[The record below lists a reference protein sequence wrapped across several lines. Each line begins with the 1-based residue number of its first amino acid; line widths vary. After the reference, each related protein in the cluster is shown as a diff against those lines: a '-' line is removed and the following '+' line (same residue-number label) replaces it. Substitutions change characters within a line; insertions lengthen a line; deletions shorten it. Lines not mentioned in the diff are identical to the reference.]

1 MQNDYRF
8 KRKFSSIY
16 KRNSV
21 QNNAMP
27 LVTISLWPGRT
38 PEKKEELAKAITETI
53 VKVLGSKREHVIV
66 VYQDTPK
73 ENWYVAGNLL
83 T

>member
-1 MQNDYRF
+1 
-8 KRKFSSIY
+8 
-16 KRNSV
+16 
-21 QNNAMP
+21 MP

-38 PEKKEELAKAITETI
+38 PEKKEELAKAITD
-53 VKVLGSKREHVIV
+53 VVQKVLGSKREHVIV

-73 ENWYVAGNLL
+73 ENWYVAGNNL

>member
-1 MQNDYRF
+1 MLL
-8 KRKFSSIY
+8 S
-16 KRNSV
+16 
-21 QNNAMP
+21 MP

-38 PEKKEELAKAITETI
+38 PEKKEELAKAITD
-53 VKVLGSKREHVIV
+53 VVQKVLGSKREHVIV

-73 ENWYVAGNLL
+73 ENWYVAGNNL

>member
-1 MQNDYRF
+1 LKVCIQAY
-8 KRKFSSIY
+8 
-16 KRNSV
+16 
-21 QNNAMP
+21 MP

-38 PEKKEELAKAITETI
+38 QQQKEELAKAITDAI
-53 VKVLGSKREHVIV
+53 VKVLGSKKEHVIIV
-66 VYQDTPK
+66 FQDTPK

>member
-1 MQNDYRF
+1 
-8 KRKFSSIY
+8 
-16 KRNSV
+16 
-21 QNNAMP
+21 MP

-38 PEKKEELAKAITETI
+38 QQQKEELAKAITDAI
-53 VKVLGSKREHVIV
+53 VKVLGSKKEHVIIV
-66 VYQDTPK
+66 FQDTPK

>member
-1 MQNDYRF
+1 
-8 KRKFSSIY
+8 
-16 KRNSV
+16 
-21 QNNAMP
+21 MP

-38 PEKKEELAKAITETI
+38 PEKKEELAKAITDTI
-53 VKVLGSKREHVIV
+53 VKVLGSKREQVIV